1 MSQTLTVLTEKYVII
16 LVAHQQGKNVY
27 RYAEVILVRQE
38 HPVVQLITE
47 KAVVVTIVYRETVMS
62 LAQNVSL
69 YVHFSSY
76 NKD

>member
-16 LVAHQQGKNVY
+16 LLAHQQGRNAY
-27 RYAEVILVRQE
+27 RYAEAILVLQG
-38 HPVVQLITE
+38 HPVVQVIIE
-47 KAVVVTIVYRETVMS
+47 KAVAVTIVYRETVMS

>member
-1 MSQTLTVLTEKYVII
+1 MII

-27 RYAEVILVRQE
+27 RYAEAILVLQE

>member
-16 LVAHQQGKNVY
+16 LLAHQQGKNVY
-27 RYAEVILVRQE
+27 HYAEVILVLQE

-47 KAVVVTIVYRETVMS
+47 KAVAVTIGYRETVMS

>member
-1 MSQTLTVLTEKYVII
+1 MII

-27 RYAEVILVRQE
+27 RYAEVILVLQE

-62 LAQNVSL
+62 PAQNVSL

>member
-27 RYAEVILVRQE
+27 RYAEVILVLQE
-38 HPVVQLITE
+38 HPAVQLITE

>member
-16 LVAHQQGKNVY
+16 LLAHQQGRNAY
-27 RYAEVILVRQE
+27 RYAETILVLQE

-47 KAVVVTIVYRETVMS
+47 KAVLVTIVYRETVMS

>member
-1 MSQTLTVLTEKYVII
+1 MSQTLIVRTEKYVII

-27 RYAEVILVRQE
+27 RYAEVILVLQE

-47 KAVVVTIVYRETVMS
+47 KAVVVTIVYKETVMS

>member
-27 RYAEVILVRQE
+27 RYAEVILVLQE

-62 LAQNVSL
+62 LVQNVSPYL
-69 YVHFSSY
+69 FFSSY

>member
-16 LVAHQQGKNVY
+16 LLAHQQGKNAY
-27 RYAEVILVRQE
+27 RYAEAILVLPE
-38 HPVVQLITE
+38 HLAVQLITE
-47 KAVVVTIVYRETVMS
+47 KAVLVTIVYRETVMS

>member
-16 LVAHQQGKNVY
+16 LLAHQHGKNAY
-27 RYAEVILVRQE
+27 RYAEAILVLQE

-47 KAVVVTIVYRETVMS
+47 KAVLVTIVYRETVMS